1 MAGCRR
7 IKHTQGMLSS
17 SFDSSHDD
25 EGNEKLTEL
34 SYEDFDDISVGGS
47 KNVVSRPP
55 KSNLSTK
62 MSKQKRLDSSDS
74 SISYSAEKLP
84 NDITN
89 NRAKLSTMTNNTAD
103 NDDIGFVPS
112 SFDPSKQNRQR
123 RQIGGMS
130 DISNN
135 NNLDELDKVLGFGA
149 TKSATSVRSNTRVM
163 SSKAMT
169 SDSSD
174 DDQPPAKA
182 SLLQKKVELSSSNV
196 EDSFDNDNVLKPAM
210 KGTTSSTRAG
220 LNVKLDVPGENTNSI
235 SNNNNSNNPAWL
247 SGNAS
252 PSAGSGRVSPGA
264 DYEKIVKVLQNKL
277 EESVLEREAL
287 DRNYKLELDTL
298 KRKLNNSNSAFP
310 DSGQIKQ
317 YEEGSAKLL
326 REITDLRRTV
336 SQLEVENSRLRDEA
350 TTASVKS
357 HEEIK
362 FLKEKYNNDVSS
374 VEKRYHDDIVLID
387 KRHTDAVT
395 LLKKMH
401 SDEIEAIKNRS
412 KDNNVLETL
421 TSQISNASGSIKLI
435 EESLHARY
443 RGLDVVR
450 EGQLE
455 ARERLLSDMEEK
467 ARERVNASEIEAF
480 KLKGILSHMEQVR
493 IYSHSHCYIKFMV

>member
-1 MAGCRR
+1 
-7 IKHTQGMLSS
+7 MLSS

-34 SYEDFDDISVGGS
+34 SYEDFDDISVGSS

-55 KSNLSTK
+55 KSNTK
-62 MSKQKRLDSSDS
+62 TSKQKKLDSSES

-84 NDITN
+84 NDIAS
-89 NRAKLSTMTNNTAD
+89 NRFKSSTMTNNTVD

-112 SFDPSKQNRQR
+112 SFDPSRQNRQR
-123 RQIGGMS
+123 RQIGGIN
-130 DISNN
+130 DNNNN

-149 TKSATSVRSNTRVM
+149 TKSTTSLRSTTRVI
-163 SSKAMT
+163 SSKVMNSD

-174 DDQPPAKA
+174 DDKPPAKPTA
-182 SLLQKKVELSSSNV
+182 SQKKVDLSSSNV
-196 EDSFDNDNVLKPAM
+196 EDSFDNDYVLKPAM
-210 KGTTSSTRAG
+210 KGTTSNTRAG
-220 LNVKLDVPGENTNSI
+220 LSVKLDVPTENTNST
-235 SNNNNSNNPAWL
+235 SNNSNSNPAWL
-247 SGNAS
+247 SGSAS
-252 PSAGSGRVSPGA
+252 PSAASGRVSPGA

-298 KRKLNNSNSAFP
+298 KRKLNNSNHAFP

-336 SQLEVENSRLRDEA
+336 SQLEVENSRLKDEA
-350 TTASVKS
+350 TTATVKN

-362 FLKEKYNNDVSS
+362 FLKEKYNNDISS
-374 VEKRYHDDIVLID
+374 VEKRYNDDIVLIE

-401 SDEIEAIKNRS
+401 SDEIEAIKNRN

-493 IYSHSHCYIKFMV
+493 TYPPTHIHCLL